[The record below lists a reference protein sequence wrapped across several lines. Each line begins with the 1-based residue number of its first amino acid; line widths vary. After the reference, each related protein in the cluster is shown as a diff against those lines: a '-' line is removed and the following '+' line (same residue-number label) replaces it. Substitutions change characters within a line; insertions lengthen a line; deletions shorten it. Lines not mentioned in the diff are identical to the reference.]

1 MMLEVFSNRDLL
13 LIAIALFVIY
23 VAQISYIAYKTK
35 KRAGREDPP

>member
-1 MMLEVFSNRDLL
+1 MLEVFSNRDLL

-35 KRAGREDPP
+35 KKARREDPL